1 MTTLTTCITSYKAIL
16 PWNDQLCTRS
26 GSDSTAGLPD
36 HGLQLQKWLGQPIV
50 LLPSNQVEGKKM
62 VPLIISTSLLT
73 YVLPGACS
81 TTFSRLPPKQPLS
94 ANNTTSSGENG
105 SAPELK

>member
-1 MTTLTTCITSYKAIL
+1 MHYTIQGDDTME
-16 PWNDQLCTRS
+16 R
-26 GSDSTAGLPD
+26 STAPVPVPTPAPGSGITDCNYKNGSANPSSYCLLIKLRGKEMLP
-36 HGLQLQKWLGQPIV
+36 L
-50 LLPSNQVEGKKM
+50 N
-62 VPLIISTSLLT
+62 ISTSLLT